1 MTRVAKH
8 TLSGLLVRRAMRRQ
22 VIALPQESSIDLS
35 INHMIKYKINA
46 LLVTGEAGTP
56 VGVVSKSDIMGAYYA
71 GLPIASPL
79 EHIMVGPPLFCRP
92 DAALEEALDTMRTH
106 SVYRL
111 YVVKGDEDDLIGVL
125 AYPDIVGLLYQYCHK
140 CEYSHRHQAQAAGAD
155 DEIKRYRVAEVM
167 TKDVQSVQATD
178 TILTAMEVLSAYR
191 FGAVLVRNGEDPC
204 GVISKTDLALAY
216 KHGVGPETAASE
228 IMSAPVQLCRANDL
242 MEDAIKT
249 MIYSDVQRL
258 FVKAALDDTVVGVFS
273 LSDAARI
280 RSGSCHACMTSRIQ
294 LDN

>member
-46 LLVTGEAGTP
+46 LLVTGEGGAP

-79 EHIMVGPPLFCRP
+79 EQIMVGPPLFCRP
-92 DAALEEALDTMRTH
+92 EAALEEALDTMRTH
-106 SVYRL
+106 GVYRL
-111 YVVKGDEDDLIGVL
+111 YVVDGDEDSIIGVL

-140 CEYSHRHQAQAAGAD
+140 CEYSHRHQEHAGGAD
-155 DEIKRYRVAEVM
+155 KIKRYRVGEVM
-167 TKDVQSVQATD
+167 TKDVQSVQATG
-178 TILTAMEVLSAYR
+178 TILAAMEVLAAYR
-191 FGAVLVRNGEDPC
+191 FGAVLVRDGEDPC

-242 MEDAIKT
+242 MEDAIKS

-258 FVKAALDDTVVGVFS
+258 FVKTADEDTVVGVFS

>member
-1 MTRVAKH
+1 MGRRTKR
-8 TLSGLLVRRAMRRQ
+8 TLSGIVVRGAMRRQ

-46 LLVTGEAGTP
+46 LLVSGEGGAP

-71 GLPIASPL
+71 GLPIVSPL
-79 EHIMVGPPLFCRP
+79 EQIMVGPPLFCRP
-92 DAALEEALDTMRTH
+92 DAALEEALNTMRTH

-111 YVVKGDEDDLIGVL
+111 YVVDGDEANIIGVL

-140 CEYSHRHQAQAAGAD
+140 CEYSHRYQKHASGE
-155 DEIKRYRVAEVM
+155 DEIKRYRVGEVM
-167 TKDVQSVQATD
+167 TKDVQSVQAAD
-178 TILTAMEVLSAYR
+178 TILAAMEVLAAYR
-191 FGAVLVRNGEDPC
+191 FGAVLVRDGEDPC

-228 IMSAPVQLCRANDL
+228 IMSAPVQLSRADDL
-242 MEDAIKT
+242 MEDAIKS

-258 FVKAALDDTVVGVFS
+258 FVMAADDDTVGGVFS

-280 RSGSCHACMTSRIQ
+280 RSGSCHACITSRIQ
-294 LDN
+294 LGN

>member
-1 MTRVAKH
+1 MGRRTKR
-8 TLSGLLVRRAMRRQ
+8 TLSGLVVRRAMRRQ

-46 LLVTGEAGTP
+46 LLITGEGGAP
-56 VGVVSKSDIMGAYYA
+56 LGVVSKSDIMGAYYA
-71 GLPIASPL
+71 GLPIVSPL
-79 EHIMVGPPLFCRP
+79 EQIMVGPPLFCRP

-106 SVYRL
+106 GVYRL
-111 YVVKGDEDDLIGVL
+111 YVADDDEAGIIGVL

-140 CEYSHRHQAQAAGAD
+140 CEYSHRHQEHASGA
-155 DEIKRYRVAEVM
+155 DEIKRYRVGEVM

-178 TILTAMEVLSAYR
+178 TILGAMEVLAAYR
-191 FGAVLVRNGEDPC
+191 FGAVLVRDGEDPC

-242 MEDAIKT
+242 MEDAIKS

-258 FVKAALDDTVVGVFS
+258 FVMAADDDTVVGVFS